1 MIQLRITTN
10 AGAVA
15 RALKGF
21 FRDQVPFALSVGI
34 NETAKDAQAAQIGG
48 MAQRFTIR
56 RQSWVNRAIKIKPFS
71 TKRSLTATIQVE
83 PQGGG
88 GRADI
93 LTRHEERGQR
103 QGQVGGGRSLAVPLE
118 ARRSKRDLVRKR
130 DRPKSFSFE
139 RVQTRG
145 PNEIFRGN
153 RRTFMVRAPDGSG
166 WILRRVGPG
175 ESGRLFEGTKVL
187 FRLKPETRI
196 PGDLRFVATITAT
209 VAQRFELNFSRAF
222 DHAVRT
228 PR

>member
-1 MIQLRITTN
+1 MIQVRVTTN

-34 NETAKDAQAAQIGG
+34 NETAKDGQAAQIGG

-83 PQGGG
+83 PPGGA

-93 LTRHEERGQR
+93 LTRHEERGRR
-103 QGQVGGGRSLAVPLE
+103 QPHSGSALAVPLE
-118 ARRSKRDLVRKR
+118 ARRSKRDIVKKR
-130 DRPKSFSFE
+130 DRPRSFSFE

-145 PNEIFRGN
+145 PNEIFKGD
-153 RRTFMVRAPDGSG
+153 RRTFMVRSPDGSG

-196 PGDLRFVATITAT
+196 PGDLRFIATITAT
-209 VAQRFELNFSRAF
+209 VAQRFELNFNRAF
-222 DHAVRT
+222 DQAVRT
-228 PR
+228 AR